1 MRKKNIEEQFAEVEK
16 RVRALVSENFALSRR
31 VQEME
36 EELGRL
42 RSESQDLQHLR
53 GRRMHVRE
61 KIERV
66 LAALEEADRDDGR
79 AP

>member
-16 RVRALVSENFALSRR
+16 RVRTLVSENSALSSR
-31 VQEME
+31 VRELE

-66 LAALEEADRDDGR
+66 LAALEEAGRDDGR